1 MDSFLPTLPAP
12 GEDEY
17 KLPPV
22 DPDHAIKLANHL
34 AGLYVSNSITDIS
47 VKCGDETFNLH
58 APVLSNGSGYFRR
71 VLSDEQSEI
80 ALEFNPN
87 IEVSTFRI
95 IVDSLYTGV
104 VESITKENVTA
115 ILEASHHM
123 EVTHVTEACTDFML
137 ENLDL
142 ENCLNF
148 WLSATLCGNEEVRLE
163 AIGLIGRHLQQV
175 SSSPKYLGL
184 QSHTV
189 ESILSDDKLQVS
201 SEVRVYEAAMAWL
214 KLDTETRESQLNTI
228 LKAVR
233 LPLLPVNYLVN
244 VVGKEDMIEENSDAM
259 RVYSKALKS
268 QLGDGDKSV
277 KSRHNV
283 IYGVRGGFERM
294 SKNIDHCPK
303 PAVGSIFGR
312 TCIPK
317 NDDNEANGSRNLQLD
332 AFKSNISSSL
342 RNVSEKASQLDLGT
356 HIQRGLSGLG
366 SSMKKLGETL
376 KNPETYNNLNK
387 REVGGFWM
395 KVNADVAEN
404 SDEEGG
410 DKPLESE
417 TRLSIGETV
426 EAEVEVEE
434 KPLESEAIVN
444 DDDTGASYQ
453 EEQFLADCNDDD
465 VKNDAFD
472 ISKDDDEVE
481 NSFSLNDPLEDVPEG
496 NEDNLSEENSFDMDN
511 LSLDPNAA
519 TNDDGGELFGA

>member
-1 MDSFLPTLPAP
+1 
-12 GEDEY
+12 
-17 KLPPV
+17 
-22 DPDHAIKLANHL
+22 
-34 AGLYVSNSITDIS
+34 
-47 VKCGDETFNLH
+47 
-58 APVLSNGSGYFRR
+58 
-71 VLSDEQSEI
+71 
-80 ALEFNPN
+80 
-87 IEVSTFRI
+87 
-95 IVDSLYTGV
+95 
-104 VESITKENVTA
+104 
-115 ILEASHHM
+115 
-123 EVTHVTEACTDFML
+123 
-137 ENLDL
+137 
-142 ENCLNF
+142 
-148 WLSATLCGNEEVRLE
+148 
-163 AIGLIGRHLQQV
+163 
-175 SSSPKYLGL
+175 
-184 QSHTV
+184 
-189 ESILSDDKLQVS
+189 
-201 SEVRVYEAAMAWL
+201 
-214 KLDTETRESQLNTI
+214 
-228 LKAVR
+228 
-233 LPLLPVNYLVN
+233 VNYLVN